1 MRVCICFEFSSIIIF
16 APVYVFQFK
25 EREEKKHQAYRVAY
39 TWITKKIKQR
49 DNNKQKQ
56 ASKQVFIVCINGD

>member
-1 MRVCICFEFSSIIIF
+1 MYFNLK
-16 APVYVFQFK
+16 K
-25 EREEKKHQAYRVAY
+25 EKKKHQAYRVAY